1 MFYTVTQQNEV
12 IINAL
17 RASKGVY
24 VDDHRK
30 NNESDKAEFFGILQV
45 DGEQYICPLPSKQ
58 HYGSWVS
65 SLNPIYLKANELHL
79 STSGVHTLNKPG
91 RRVVDAVKAFN
102 AEFKDSKWGPAEIVD
117 IVVL

>member
-1 MFYTVTQQNEV
+1 MNYALTAQNEI

-17 RASKGVY
+17 KIAKGAY

-30 NNESDKAEFFGILQV
+30 GGATDTASMFAVLEV
-45 DGEQYICPLPSKQ
+45 DGEQHICPLPNKQ
-58 HYGSWVS
+58 HYGSWVT
-65 SLNPIYLKANELHL
+65 SLNPIYLKVNEVRL

-91 RRVVDAVKAFN
+91 RRVIDAINAFN
-102 AEFKDSKWGPAEIVD
+102 KEFKDSKWGKAEIVD